1 MKLSTLAPG
10 ALMSALM
17 CALMAAPTLVQAE
30 TAADRQKAVETGL
43 LPAVVIAGLPS
54 PARRLDDAMK
64 AMNVPGVAI
73 AVVRGGRLD
82 WAKGYGVVT
91 PGGAPIGADT
101 LFQAGSVS
109 KPVAAVAAMRLVQ
122 DGALSL
128 EAPINTALKTW
139 RLPDNAFT
147 QANPVTLRRLLS
159 HTAGTTVHGFAGYA
173 AGETLPTA
181 PQILDG
187 TAPASSA
194 AVRVDSPVGA
204 AYRYSGGGYTIVQQ
218 AMIDAAG
225 APFPAIA
232 RKAVFGPLGMTRS
245 TYDQPLPAGSRD
257 VALAHDG
264 AGRPITGGPHVYP
277 ELAAAGLW
285 TTANDLARFVIDLQ
299 RSAGSDQGE
308 VLSAATARTMLTPEP
323 AGWALG
329 FKIIG
334 EGRDQAF
341 FHDGSNAGYKATL
354 IGHPETGDG
363 AVILTNGDQGYQLGQ
378 DILRGIAVAYGWP
391 DQRPITRTAI
401 TLPLDAQRGFAGEF
415 EIEGLGTFDVR
426 DGGAAMTIE
435 IRKNQVFKLIPA
447 AAQRFFVVEQ
457 DVVVTFD
464 GPDSGTLEAD
474 GQRFAFA
481 RVK

>member
-1 MKLSTLAPG
+1 MKLSILALG
-10 ALMSALM
+10 ALMATP
-17 CALMAAPTLVQAE
+17 AFAQTD
-30 TAADRQKAVETGL
+30 TAADRQKAVESSL
-43 LPAVVIAGLPS
+43 LPAVIIAGAPS
-54 PARRLDDAMK
+54 PARRLEDAMR
-64 AMNVPGVAI
+64 ALNVPGVAI
-73 AVVRGGRLD
+73 AVIRGGRLD
-82 WAKGYGVVT
+82 WTQGYGVVT
-91 PGGAPIGADT
+91 PGGAAVGPDT

-122 DGALSL
+122 EGALAV
-128 EAPINTALKTW
+128 EAPISKALKSW
-139 RLPDNAFT
+139 SLPDNAFT
-147 QANPVTLRRLLS
+147 QASPVTLRRLLS

-173 AGETLPTA
+173 AGEPLPTV

-187 TAPASSA
+187 VAPANSA

-225 APFPAIA
+225 APFPDIA
-232 RKAVFGPLGMTRS
+232 RKTVFAPLSMSRS
-245 TYDQPLPAGSRD
+245 TYDQPLGAGVRD
-257 VALAHDG
+257 VALAHDA
-264 AGRPITGGPHVYP
+264 AGQPIAGGPHIYP

-299 RSAGSDQGE
+299 RAAGADQGK
-308 VLSAATARTMLTPEP
+308 VLSAATARQMLTPEP

-334 EGRDQAF
+334 KGRDQAF

-363 AVILTNGDQGYQLGQ
+363 AVILTNGDQGYQLGK

-391 DQRPITRTAI
+391 DQRPITRTAVS
-401 TLPLDAQRGFAGEF
+401 LPLDAQHGFAGEF
-415 EIEGLGTFDVR
+415 EIKGLGTFDIR
-426 DGGAAMTIE
+426 DGGSAMTIE
-435 IRKNQVFKLIPA
+435 IRKDQVFKLIPA
-447 AAQRFFVVEQ
+447 SARSFFVVEQ

-474 GQRFAFA
+474 GERLAFR
-481 RVK
+481 RVAAK

>member
-1 MKLSTLAPG
+1 MKLSTLALG
-10 ALMSALM
+10 ALLATPS
-17 CALMAAPTLVQAE
+17 LVQAQ
-30 TAADRQKAVETGL
+30 TVADRQKAVETGL
-43 LPAVVIAGLPS
+43 LPAVLVAGAPS
-54 PARRLDDAMK
+54 PARRLDEAMR
-64 AMNVPGVAI
+64 ALNVPGVAI
-73 AVVRGGRLD
+73 AVVRGGKLD
-82 WAKGYGVVT
+82 WVKGYGMVT
-91 PGGAPIGADT
+91 PGGAAVGPDT

-122 DGALSL
+122 DGTLAL
-128 EAPINTALKTW
+128 EAPINDALKSW
-139 RLPDNAFT
+139 RLPENDFT
-147 QANPVTLRRLLS
+147 RASPVTLRRLLS

-173 AGETLPTA
+173 AGAPLPSA

-187 TAPASSA
+187 VAPANSA
-194 AVRVDSPVGA
+194 AVRVDTPVGA

-232 RKAVFGPLGMTRS
+232 RKAVLQPLGMGRS
-245 TYDQPLPAGSRD
+245 TYDQPLPAGTRD

-264 AGRPITGGPHVYP
+264 TGQPIAGGPHVYP

-299 RSAGSDQGE
+299 RSAGQDQGK
-308 VLSAATARTMLTPEP
+308 VLSAATARRMLTPEP

-354 IGHPETGDG
+354 IGHAETGDG
-363 AVILTNGDQGYQLGQ
+363 AVILTNGDQGYQLGK

-391 DQRPITRTAI
+391 DQRPITRTAV

-415 EIEGLGTFDVR
+415 EIQGLGTFDIR
-426 DGGAAMTIE
+426 DGGPAMTIE
-435 IRKNQVFKLIPA
+435 IRKDQVFKLIPA
-447 AAQRFFVVEQ
+447 AAQSFFVVEQ

-464 GPDSGTLEAD
+464 GPDRGTLEAD
-474 GQRFAFA
+474 GQRFGFA